1 MTASGVVLRHE
12 GRCVVVDLG
21 GEEVACTLRKTL
33 KRARGSKAVA
43 VGDRVT
49 VEREGEVGA
58 VTGVEERRSE
68 LARPDPSRP
77 RHKQVIA
84 ANVDLLL
91 VVASAAEPSPVTG
104 LIDRFLVAGAHMG
117 IETALLLNKVDLDPG
132 QTRAEFRDAYAE
144 AGLRVL
150 ETSAVARTG
159 LEELKALLT
168 GRTTTLAGHSGVGK
182 SSLANA
188 LDPSLRI
195 RTAEVQERSGKGV
208 HTTTTASLL
217 RLPWGGYLVDTPG
230 IREFGLWGMEARDLG
245 ACFPEIAAR
254 ASSCR
259 FQDCLHDKEP
269 ECAVKEACGAS
280 DFPEWRY
287 ASYRTLLD
295 EIRARDRGG

>member
-1 MTASGVVLRHE
+1 MNASGVVLRHE
-12 GRCVVVDLG
+12 GSSVVVDLD

-33 KRARGSKAVA
+33 QRARGSKAVA
-43 VGDRVT
+43 VGDRVVVARGGEGAA
-49 VEREGEVGA
+49 VER
-58 VTGVEERRSE
+58 VEERRTE
-68 LARPDPSRP
+68 LARSDPSRP

-91 VVASAAEPSPVTG
+91 VVASAADPAPVTG
-104 LIDRFLVAGAHMG
+104 LIDRFLVAGAHLG
-117 IETALLLNKVDLDPG
+117 IETALVFNKVDLDPG
-132 QTRAEFRDAYAE
+132 QTRAEIRDGYAE

-150 ETSAVARTG
+150 ETSAAAGTG
-159 LEELKALLT
+159 LEELKSLLK

-230 IREFGLWGMEARDLG
+230 IREFGLWGMEERDLG

-254 ASSCR
+254 APSCR
-259 FQDCLHDKEP
+259 FHDCLHDKEP
-269 ECAVKEACGAS
+269 DCAVKAACAGGEFAG
-280 DFPEWRY
+280 WRY
-287 ASYRTLLD
+287 DSYRTLLG
-295 EIRARDRGG
+295 EIRESRPGY